1 MTEKLSPPA
10 LSLLLGESR
19 AMLAYGRYLLKGL
32 DHRRLPLGNGQPV
45 LVLPGFG
52 ASDVSTR
59 PLRRGLARLGYTSY
73 GWAQGTN
80 TGMNRQRREMLV
92 TQLQAIHARHG
103 QPVALVGWSLGGVF
117 ARELA
122 RVFPDQVSQVFTL
135 GSPINGDPDA
145 NNVSALFRLLNPKH
159 RNPDREAFFDRINAP
174 PVYCTAIY
182 TRQDGIVSWQ
192 CCLENDGPLT
202 ENVEVTGTHVGL
214 PWNPQVLA
222 VIAERL
228 ARRSTGECNA

>member
-1 MTEKLSPPA
+1 MNNKLSPPA
-10 LSLLLGESR
+10 IGLLLGESR
-19 AMLAYGRYLLKGL
+19 AMLSYGRYLVRGL
-32 DHRRLPLGNGQPV
+32 GHRQLPTGNGQPV

-59 PLRRGLARLGYTSY
+59 PLRRSLGRLGYSSY

-80 TGMNRQRREMLV
+80 TGMNSKRRDMLV
-92 TQLQAIHARHG
+92 TQLHAIHARHG
-103 QPVALVGWSLGGVF
+103 QPVTLVGWSLGGVF

-122 RVFPDQVSQVFTL
+122 RVFPERVSQVFTL
-135 GSPINGDPDA
+135 GSPINGDPEA
-145 NNVSALFRLLNPKH
+145 NNVSALFKLFNPKH
-159 RNPDREAFFDRINAP
+159 QNPDREAFFERIPAP
-174 PVYCTAIY
+174 PVPCTAIY

-192 CCLENDGPLT
+192 CCLENDGPMT

-222 VIAERL
+222 AIAERL
-228 ARRSTGECNA
+228 ARGA

>member
-1 MTEKLSPPA
+1 MTDTLSPPA
-10 LSLLLGESR
+10 LRLLLGESR

-32 DHRRLPLGNGQPV
+32 DHKRLPAGNGQPV

-52 ASDVSTR
+52 ANDVSTR
-59 PLRRGLARLGYTSY
+59 PLRRGLTRLGYTSY

-80 TGMNRQRREMLV
+80 TGMTRQRREMMV
-92 TQLQAIHARHG
+92 TQLQAIHARHN
-103 QPVALVGWSLGGVF
+103 QPVTLVGWSLGGVF

-135 GSPINGDPDA
+135 GSPINRDPDA
-145 NNVSALFRLLNPKH
+145 NNVSALFRLFNPRH
-159 RNPDREAFFDRINAP
+159 RNPDRDAFFDRIPAP
-174 PVYCTAIY
+174 PVPCTAIY

-192 CCLENDGPLT
+192 CCLENDGPMT
-202 ENVEVTGTHVGL
+202 ENVEVSGTHVGL

-228 ARRSTGECNA
+228 ARGV